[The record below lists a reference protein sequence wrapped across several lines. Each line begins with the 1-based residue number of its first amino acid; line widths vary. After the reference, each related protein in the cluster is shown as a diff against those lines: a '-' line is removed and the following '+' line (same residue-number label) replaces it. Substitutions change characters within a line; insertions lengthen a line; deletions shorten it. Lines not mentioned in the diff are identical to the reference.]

1 MLSQGWADRILLYL
15 LHIDT
20 SQTFRVGWI
29 VVKLRP

>member
-20 SQTFRVGWI
+20 RHTFGVGWI
-29 VVKLRP
+29 VVKLKP